1 MIAIE
6 LSPSRVR
13 EECQAREDR
22 HEKMSHKTSSE
33 RRVIRDGLSE
43 ELLQILRRATAYVG
57 EMGIPE
63 AERTDFKVAQT
74 QVEILHN
81 RLREIEAHI
90 ERVLEAGNRDEATEM
105 MREALT
111 VREELLLW
119 MTRGFSRIVQ
129 VFLPVL
135 CPEHENSN

>member
-1 MIAIE
+1 MVKDI
-6 LSPSRVR
+6 SN
-13 EECQAREDR
+13 
-22 HEKMSHKTSSE
+22 E

-43 ELLQILRRATAYVG
+43 ELLGILVQATSYVN
-57 EMGIPE
+57 EMDIPE
-63 AERTDFKVAQT
+63 NQRTDFKVAQT

-81 RLREIEAHI
+81 RLRQIEERI
-90 ERVLEAGNRDEATEM
+90 ETVLEAGKRDEATEL

-129 VFLPVL
+129 VFLPML
-135 CPEHENSN
+135 FPERESSH